1 MASAGSVFTASPET
15 KTTINT
21 PPHDTQGESKPYYSS
36 LTPPRFRLS
45 PSETTSETWG
55 PSMMPRSSH
64 KTQVPDWEHEGAFY
78 KHSDAPPGL
87 RDTSSG
93 FYNAH
98 LEQPVQ
104 KSNMEALE
112 RGLLNLNVHRSL
124 PLLSPLPPPLPA
136 PILSPQ
142 IPRRYA
148 IESGNAVDNPRQL
161 RPLVDTFGSQ
171 TLLPITR
178 PESSP
183 SPVTY
188 STEWSDTPTRHL
200 IINGPE
206 NLNVAALKQLL
217 KVIGFSGNNEECF
230 EYH

>member
-21 PPHDTQGESKPYYSS
+21 PPHDLQGESKSYYSS
-36 LTPPRFRLS
+36 LSPPRFRLS

-55 PSMMPRSSH
+55 SSMTSRSSH
-64 KTQVPDWEHEGAFY
+64 NVQVPDWEHESAFY

-87 RDTSSG
+87 RDTVGG
-93 FYNAH
+93 FYSAH

-112 RGLLNLNVHRSL
+112 RGFLNLNVHRPL
-124 PLLSPLPPPLPA
+124 PLLSPLPPPLPT
-136 PILSPQ
+136 PLLSPHV
-142 IPRRYA
+142 PRRYA
-148 IESGNAVDNPRQL
+148 MEPANAVDNPRQL
-161 RPLVDTFGSQ
+161 LPVDNFGSQ
-171 TLLPITR
+171 ALLPITR

-183 SPVTY
+183 SPATY
-188 STEWSDTPTRHL
+188 STDWSDTPTRHL

-217 KVIGFSGNNEECF
+217 KVIGCSKNYEECF
-230 EYH
+230 